1 MSVHVMTLSFSG
13 DDLCAKIAPSPN
25 AHVRDSTPN
34 GSDPNFTIVPVAPR
48 DVIGRQNSNGGP
60 RGIAHVFSHC
70 ATNRTDD
77 RGQPGDHRAPPS
89 TRIQCNRICTLPITT
104 STYILLLFFFL
115 YDFGFFF
122 YILYIHRSHFFFFY
136 FLPFT
141 VRKLII
147 RYIIHIDA

>member
-13 DDLCAKIAPSPN
+13 DDLYAKIAPSPN
-25 AHVRDSTPN
+25 AHVRDLTPN
-34 GSDPNFTIVPVAPR
+34 GSDPNFIIVPVAPR

-77 RGQPGDHRAPPS
+77 RGQPGDHRAPSS
-89 TRIQCNRICTLPITT
+89 TRNQCNRICILPTTT
-104 STYILLLFFFL
+104 STYILFFFL
-115 YDFGFFF
+115 YDFGLFFF
-122 YILYIHRSHFFFFY
+122 TFCTFIGHIFFF
-136 FLPFT
+136 LLSFT

-147 RYIIHIDA
+147 RYILHIDA